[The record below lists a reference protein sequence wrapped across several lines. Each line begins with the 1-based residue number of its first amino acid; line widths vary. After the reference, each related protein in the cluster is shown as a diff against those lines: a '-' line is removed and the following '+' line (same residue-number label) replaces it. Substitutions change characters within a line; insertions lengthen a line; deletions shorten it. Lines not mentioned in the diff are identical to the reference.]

1 MKNDPKKWKTLNSRT
16 LLDHKQLQIAEDEV
30 LLPSGA
36 QTTYLKH
43 ATSPVDSVIIIA
55 LNRKNQILLQR
66 EYSYP
71 PNEVMWQLPGGS
83 MLLNEKIETAA
94 NRELAEESG
103 YHAQKLKN
111 LGFFYVNN
119 RLSDK
124 KQHIVLGTDLIE
136 HYLEPD
142 VDEFITTHWYSVPT
156 VKKMIGS
163 GEIININLLA
173 ALNKWFNTY
182 K

>member
-1 MKNDPKKWKTLNSRT
+1 MKNNLKKWKTVNSRII
-16 LLDHKQLQIAEDEV
+16 LDHKQLQIVEDTI
-30 LLPSGA
+30 LLPTGIES
-36 QTTYLKH
+36 TYVRH
-43 ATSPVDSVIIIA
+43 GTSNVDSVIIIA
-55 LNRKNQILLQR
+55 LNTNNQILLQR

-71 PNEVMWQLPGGS
+71 PDEIMWQFPGGS
-83 MLLNEKIETAA
+83 MLPGENVNTAA

-103 YHAQKLKN
+103 YRAKKLKN

-124 KQHIVLGTDLIE
+124 KQHIVLGTDLVK
-136 HYLEPD
+136 HFLEPD
-142 VDEFITTHWYSVPT
+142 TDEFITTHWIDIST

-163 GEIININLLA
+163 GDIVNINLLA
-173 ALNKWFNTY
+173 ALNKWFNT

>member
-1 MKNDPKKWKTLNSRT
+1 MKNDPKKWKTISSRVV
-16 LLDHKQLQIAEDEV
+16 LDHKLLQVSEDLVE
-30 LLPSGA
+30 LPTGVE
-36 QTTYLKH
+36 TTYIKH
-43 ATSPVDSVIIIA
+43 SNASVDSVIIIA
-55 LNRKNQILLQR
+55 CNNNKILLQR

-71 PNEVMWQLPGGS
+71 PDQVMWQLPGGS
-83 MLLNEKIETAA
+83 MLINEKIETAA

-136 HYLEPD
+136 YSLEAD
-142 VDEFITTHWYSVPT
+142 NDEFITTHWYSVDA

-163 GEIININLLA
+163 GEIVNINLLA
-173 ALNKWFNTY
+173 ALNKWFNS
-182 K
+182 